1 MQKKSINF
9 YYQNEKKTFD
19 KNKNKEQNN
28 NDDKNYEK
36 YSKNQ
41 LTEAKTYNKNKMN
54 SPYIFDKKNFFKN
67 NDNKNFDNQYIYESG
82 DKMHYFKNNTFNA
95 RNTSNLNPKSHTYYN
110 NEKKENYYSDIQNK
124 IYKKVVEQ
132 IFNNLYKYCKKLIS
146 NEYSK
151 FLKNLK
157 IIQLQNE
164 SKPKTYK
171 KKYISD
177 KNIYKAKKT
186 PDRFN
191 LNKKHIENII
201 SPLHN
206 YKKIKTE
213 NDNFISQKT
222 SVNNSSKKNVIYSNY
237 YNLNFFENNTNNNKY
252 IYSSKRSKPKIS
264 NEFSYSDK
272 TSVSQKDIN
281 IIPNINFAKDD
292 EIINNEINTYE
303 KRKNIIKTSLR
314 KNNNINL
321 TQPKNY
327 QNFNSIG
334 KNTLKI
340 DSKNS
345 ITYINY
351 STKKKMIDKLQNI
364 KLFRQVD
371 NNDSYKNLDSDN
383 LDNKKIYFQNLMKKL
398 KVIAFFKHIEKS
410 IQLINNK
417 NKLELFEILK
427 KYEINIENS
436 ENISS
441 ENDINK
447 EKDNINEN
455 VDENNNSPEDKNIII
470 KEKSNSKEEE
480 VENQKEIEI
489 NNQNIEVDNTH
500 DSKNIEINNGKAEEQ
515 INEEDVNNKIKDKNE
530 KDKEILN
537 DKLNENKDIINEN
550 NLELDHQIISD
561 EKLINEV
568 ENIEENHREE
578 NEVINNENN
587 KDNTNGIIK
596 EKIEDIN
603 INSHQKENKNEIE
616 TMKDTFKQ
624 NSEELNNS
632 INNKKNEEG
641 KNDINYKNNEEE
653 KDNQINIINGD
664 NYSNIKEE
672 LNENEVAKRNITF
685 KNIFEIFLLK
695 EKNIILKGSFF
706 KWKQIINANNNLKE
720 IDEAK
725 NEIVDLVKEN
735 KEEKRNH
742 LKIKTLFLDEVD
754 DEEKEV
760 ILEEMVFRFRT
771 LLMSTCFQ
779 EKESFSDSF
788 D

>member
-1 MQKKSINF
+1 M
-9 YYQNEKKTFD
+9 
-19 KNKNKEQNN
+19 
-28 NDDKNYEK
+28 
-36 YSKNQ
+36 
-41 LTEAKTYNKNKMN
+41 
-54 SPYIFDKKNFFKN
+54 
-67 NDNKNFDNQYIYESG
+67 
-82 DKMHYFKNNTFNA
+82 
-95 RNTSNLNPKSHTYYN
+95 
-110 NEKKENYYSDIQNK
+110 
-124 IYKKVVEQ
+124 
-132 IFNNLYKYCKKLIS
+132 
-146 NEYSK
+146 
-151 FLKNLK
+151 
-157 IIQLQNE
+157 
-164 SKPKTYK
+164 
-171 KKYISD
+171 
-177 KNIYKAKKT
+177 
-186 PDRFN
+186 
-191 LNKKHIENII
+191 
-201 SPLHN
+201 
-206 YKKIKTE
+206 
-213 NDNFISQKT
+213 
-222 SVNNSSKKNVIYSNY
+222 
-237 YNLNFFENNTNNNKY
+237 
-252 IYSSKRSKPKIS
+252 
-264 NEFSYSDK
+264 
-272 TSVSQKDIN
+272 
-281 IIPNINFAKDD
+281 
-292 EIINNEINTYE
+292 
-303 KRKNIIKTSLR
+303 
-314 KNNNINL
+314 
-321 TQPKNY
+321 
-327 QNFNSIG
+327 
-334 KNTLKI
+334 
-340 DSKNS
+340 
-345 ITYINY
+345 
-351 STKKKMIDKLQNI
+351 
-364 KLFRQVD
+364 
-371 NNDSYKNLDSDN
+371 
-383 LDNKKIYFQNLMKKL
+383 
-398 KVIAFFKHIEKS
+398 
-410 IQLINNK
+410 
-417 NKLELFEILK
+417 
-427 KYEINIENS
+427 
-436 ENISS
+436 
-441 ENDINK
+441 
-447 EKDNINEN
+447 
-455 VDENNNSPEDKNIII
+455 
-470 KEKSNSKEEE
+470 
-480 VENQKEIEI
+480 
-489 NNQNIEVDNTH
+489 
-500 DSKNIEINNGKAEEQ
+500 
-515 INEEDVNNKIKDKNE
+515 
-530 KDKEILN
+530 N

-725 NEIVDLVKEN
+725 NEIVDLVEEN

-771 LLMSTCFQ
+771 LLMSTCFH